1 MSEANIEANA
11 GSVTPTP
18 PSPPAPAATPASRE
32 PDHFRRVLA
41 IWVVLSVIG
50 MVACA
55 FLLPYILPPTS
66 SDLGE
71 VDNFTIVLLTVL
83 AVPVS
88 LFVFVFLAY
97 SMFAFRVKERPGE
110 DALPLKP
117 RPMLQVGFLGVTG
130 VLCLFLIIYGLV
142 AYYQEASAAP
152 ANPLVVQVTGQQW
165 TWTFY
170 YPQYGVSSQGQVLEL
185 PVNRPVQFVVT
196 SKDVLHG
203 FAVRT
208 LGVRVDAN
216 PGEVTTTPYTTPM
229 EVGEYPVVCV
239 ELCGLYHSYMWS
251 SLKVVDQS
259 TFNDW
264 ITSQG
269 GHP

>member
-1 MSEANIEANA
+1 MSEANIDANA
-11 GSVTPTP
+11 GSVAPTP
-18 PSPPAPAATPASRE
+18 PPPSAPTATPASRE
-32 PDHFRRVLA
+32 PDHFRRVLV

-50 MVACA
+50 MVACI
-55 FLLPYILPPTS
+55 FVLPYILPPT
-66 SDLGE
+66 
-71 VDNFTIVLLTVL
+71 
-83 AVPVS
+83 
-88 LFVFVFLAY
+88 
-97 SMFAFRVKERPGE
+97 
-110 DALPLKP
+110 
-117 RPMLQVGFLGVTG
+117 
-130 VLCLFLIIYGLV
+130 
-142 AYYQEASAAP
+142 ASHRH
-152 ANPLVVQVTGQQW
+152 
-165 TWTFY
+165 
-170 YPQYGVSSQGQVLEL
+170 VLEL
-185 PVNRPVQFVVT
+185 RVNRPVQSVVT

-216 PGEVTTTPYTTPM
+216 PGQVTTTPYTTPT
-229 EVGEYPVVCV
+229 EIGQYPVVCV